1 MKDFE
6 TAKVSDE
13 KVGILVDSLSK
24 QKNRVIYMEF
34 SSLLKNKIAK
44 FAVS

>member
-1 MKDFE
+1 VESFE
-6 TAKVSDE
+6 NPNVSDE